1 MAILFSSMACM
12 MYVGWARPYKNE
24 ITNYLELF
32 NETCIFF
39 STHVCLVIQATRGMY
54 EEKYRNSIGWLFIIV
69 FVVNVIINQALVISQ
84 LVYDWKNS
92 PKVLKRRAR
101 FAKFYRMVSEWDV
114 EQCSCACSSCSGTA
128 RMPMAIDRRPNKF
141 ELDLIPCEIDT
152 TLMTVDQAAQNSK
165 FKYSGDRS

>member
-1 MAILFSSMACM
+1 M

-69 FVVNVIINQALVISQ
+69 FVVNVIIN
-84 LVYDWKNS
+84 
-92 PKVLKRRAR
+92 
-101 FAKFYRMVSEWDV
+101 
-114 EQCSCACSSCSGTA
+114 
-128 RMPMAIDRRPNKF
+128 
-141 ELDLIPCEIDT
+141 
-152 TLMTVDQAAQNSK
+152 
-165 FKYSGDRS
+165 